1 MHFYFHYGGWA
12 KLHPATRTRH
22 CQIATQCQQCE
33 LCASSTYDGLI
44 NTATTR
50 ISIKTRQIW
59 MMKLAM
65 AQKIFPMGDAVSM
78 AIHFVRIF
86 TLLLENYNLWNFI
99 IVFLRLKKNYSLL
112 KDVSSGNLSQIPILV
127 FWTKTMITQSWTM
140 FQTSDKPVIL
150 SKTLWFN
157 SIYVMISVMKLA
169 LHSPYR
175 FTHRAESG

>member
-1 MHFYFHYGGWA
+1 MSEIASCDTNAPLPSSHTM
-12 KLHPATRTRH
+12 PAMRIV
-22 CQIATQCQQCE
+22 C
-33 LCASSTYDGLI
+33 CASSTVDGLI

-157 SIYVMISVMKLA
+157 SI
-169 LHSPYR
+169 LHIVLR
-175 FTHRAESG
+175 IVLNQDKQLII